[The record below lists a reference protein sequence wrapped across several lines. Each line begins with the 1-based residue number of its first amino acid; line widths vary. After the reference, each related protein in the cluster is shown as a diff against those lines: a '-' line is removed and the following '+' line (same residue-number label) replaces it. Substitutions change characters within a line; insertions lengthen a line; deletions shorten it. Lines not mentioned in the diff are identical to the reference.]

1 MLKEILRIEGVRRLA
16 KKETGKLLGGICKAC
31 VRIPGSEP
39 MSEEQKAAC
48 EACKRE
54 NGFS

>member
-1 MLKEILRIEGVRRLA
+1 MLKEILRIEGVRRLT